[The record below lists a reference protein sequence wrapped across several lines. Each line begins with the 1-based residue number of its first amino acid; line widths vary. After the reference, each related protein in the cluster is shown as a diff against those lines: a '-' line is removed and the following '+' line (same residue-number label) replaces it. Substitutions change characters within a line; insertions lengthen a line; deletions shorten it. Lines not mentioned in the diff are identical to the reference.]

1 MPTQTHSIRTK
12 ITLAFVCILTITILS
27 ISFMSYFIGKKL
39 LKDSSFNALNS
50 IRTIKIGQVSQYMQ
64 MLSDQCLSTSESTM
78 IADAMET
85 LKTNFNLISAPEI
98 DINTYKQELATFY
111 KDQFLP
117 KLNKTAQNPHS
128 VDEYMPVEP
137 QTIIAQT
144 WYLAQNP
151 QSLEKKIEFARANIP
166 HPYNSA
172 HEKYHTI
179 FKRYA
184 QRVGIA
190 DLYLVDLA
198 TGYVVYSLTKEI
210 DFGTNLISGP
220 LKNTGLGKSF
230 LELQKTTDE
239 NFIKIIDFQF
249 YDPSYGTP
257 VGFISTPIFS
267 QGKKIGGLIFK
278 FPIDTLN
285 DIMTYNH
292 KWQDA
297 GLGKTG
303 ESYLIGEDKTM
314 RTIARP
320 YIEDPTTYIKQLKD
334 HGYDAT
340 ILDKIQVY
348 DTTVLLKRVNISIIR
363 DILGGKT
370 DTVIIKDTMGTES
383 IFSYSPIKIGDIDWY
398 ILIKISS
405 QEAFEPIQTLLWYI
419 ILYGI
424 LAMLIGTGIAFAL
437 TYIIT
442 KPLTSMMQVFS
453 SNAENITRKLETDD
467 TAEFASIGE
476 SYNTMIEHIE
486 TIAAKL
492 TTVKAQIATE
502 HHTSIAYTDTVY
514 STQKELAS
522 VLEQI
527 RNASATIKNYVEK
540 RGDLATLDATYA
552 TQIMTL
558 QKLISTTIATITEH
572 VNNTARTLR
581 THDIANVNETKL
593 VIEQTV
599 QECNNISTLL
609 LNAENSYKQMDSLLE
624 EIKTK
629 EKEKKQQSDIAQ
641 KATEEIVK
649 KIEDA
654 TNITTKNK
662 TATENLRVLLEKQG
676 ALAEQIDTIIK
687 EIHK

>member
-1 MPTQTHSIRTK
+1 MPTHTHSIRTK
-12 ITLAFVCILTITILS
+12 ITFAFVCILIIAISS

-50 IRTIKIGQVSQYMQ
+50 IRTIKMGQVSQYLH

-85 LKTNFNLISAPEI
+85 LKTNFNLISAPEA
-98 DINTYKQELATFY
+98 DIALYKQELSTFY
-111 KDQFLP
+111 TTQFLP

-128 VDEYMPVEP
+128 ADEYMPIEP
-137 QTIIAQT
+137 HTIIAQT

-151 QSLEKKIEFARANIP
+151 QSLDKKVELARANQP
-166 HPYNSA
+166 HPYNAA

-184 QRVGIA
+184 QRVGIT
-190 DLYLVDLA
+190 DLYLVDLV

-220 LKNTGLGKSF
+220 LKTTGLGKSF

-278 FPIDTLN
+278 FPIDTVN
-285 DIMTYNH
+285 DIMTYNR
-292 KWQDA
+292 KWQDV

-303 ESYLIGEDKTM
+303 ESFLLGEDKTM

-320 YIEDPTTYIKQLKD
+320 YIEDPNSYIKQLKE
-334 HGYDAT
+334 HGYDTT

-348 DTTVLLKRVNISIIR
+348 DTTVLLKKVDIQIIR

-370 DTVIIKDTMGTES
+370 DTVITQDTMGTES
-383 IFSYSPIKIGDIDWY
+383 IFSYSPIKIGDFDWY
-398 ILIKISS
+398 ILVKISTK
-405 QEAFEPIQTLLWYI
+405 EAFEPIQTLLWYI
-419 ILYGI
+419 IVYGI
-424 LAMLIGTGIAFAL
+424 IAMLIGTCISFAL

-442 KPLTSMMQVFS
+442 KPLNAMMQVFS
-453 SNAENITRKLETDD
+453 SNAESITRKLETNDA
-467 TAEFASIGE
+467 AEFASIGE
-476 SYNTMIEHIE
+476 SYNVMIEHIE
-486 TIAAKL
+486 TIAHKL
-492 TTVKAQIATE
+492 GDLEALIITE
-502 HHTSIAYTDTVY
+502 HNKSTTYTDTMHDA
-514 STQKELAS
+514 QKELDS
-522 VLEQI
+522 VLEAIQKTCTSI
-527 RNASATIKNYVEK
+527 KSDLEKQGYIATM
-540 RGDLATLDATYA
+540 DATYA
-552 TQIMTL
+552 TQIITL
-558 QKLISTTIATITEH
+558 QKLIATTIRTVTEH
-572 VNNTARTLR
+572 INNTTRILR
-581 THDIANVNETKL
+581 AHDSTDISDTKK
-593 VIEQTV
+593 VIEETI

-609 LNAENSYKQMDSLLE
+609 LNAENTYKQMDGILAEIQNKE
-624 EIKTK
+624 EA
-629 EKEKKQQSDIAQ
+629 KKQQSNTIQ
-641 KATEEIVK
+641 QSLEEITK
-649 KIEDA
+649 KTHTA
-654 TNITTKNK
+654 TDINEKNK
-662 TATENLRVLLEKQG
+662 IATENVRIALEKQG
-676 ALAEQIDTIIK
+676 AFAEQIKNIIK